1 MPLSLDYAAPELLE
15 GAAASTSSDI
25 YGLAATLYA
34 LLTGGP
40 PLNLSADP
48 LPVALRRAVEEL
60 PPPLSQA
67 LSDQRRTST
76 VCDLQAI
83 LARALSK
90 QPGHRY
96 SSLEAFC
103 GDLQMALEGRPV
115 HARRHER
122 GYIAARFVKR
132 HVWQTA
138 AVGAVILSMAG
149 GLSASLWQ
157 AHQAGIER
165 DWALREQARIEAVQ
179 QYLYF
184 MLRDG
189 ADASG
194 GTEASADEILDAA
207 AEQVTEMFANAP
219 EKGAP
224 VMHTLGEL
232 YFYLN
237 DYEAAAPMLE
247 RIVESD
253 KVDPVVMASA
263 QYDLA
268 QVHVRAGLP
277 EAAAPLLAAAQAF
290 WNEEPGRWER
300 KLADSR
306 LVEARLLRSQ
316 GKVTEAVTL
325 LRDSL
330 PERIALSGETD
341 RKLGVHYNNLGVLL
355 IRAGQPDEAVL
366 PLENALHIWK
376 QIGLENSP
384 DALNTLNNLATIE
397 VIAGRYE
404 NAAPLF
410 RELLDLRRMLYGGST
425 ATAAVLNNYGKT
437 LLHLERPEEALPL
450 LEEAAAMARQ
460 HAGEASMA
468 YASAVAGV
476 AKALS
481 RTGQFEDALETA
493 KTGYVR
499 VRAASDGSSPM
510 TAVTAVALGREEANS
525 GDPAKARE
533 LLDQAEIVF
542 KAMGPGAQRQ
552 LETIDTIRSRLEPA
566 HSGR

>member
-1 MPLSLDYAAPELLE
+1 
-15 GAAASTSSDI
+15 
-25 YGLAATLYA
+25 
-34 LLTGGP
+34 
-40 PLNLSADP
+40 
-48 LPVALRRAVEEL
+48 
-60 PPPLSQA
+60 
-67 LSDQRRTST
+67 
-76 VCDLQAI
+76 
-83 LARALSK
+83 
-90 QPGHRY
+90 
-96 SSLEAFC
+96 
-103 GDLQMALEGRPV
+103 
-115 HARRHER
+115 
-122 GYIAARFVKR
+122 
-132 HVWQTA
+132 
-138 AVGAVILSMAG
+138 
-149 GLSASLWQ
+149 
-157 AHQAGIER
+157 
-165 DWALREQARIEAVQ
+165 
-179 QYLYF
+179 
-184 MLRDG
+184 
-189 ADASG
+189 
-194 GTEASADEILDAA
+194 
-207 AEQVTEMFANAP
+207 
-219 EKGAP
+219 
-224 VMHTLGEL
+224 
-232 YFYLN
+232 
-237 DYEAAAPMLE
+237 
-247 RIVESD
+247 
-253 KVDPVVMASA
+253 
-263 QYDLA
+263 
-268 QVHVRAGLP
+268 
-277 EAAAPLLAAAQAF
+277 LLAAAQAF